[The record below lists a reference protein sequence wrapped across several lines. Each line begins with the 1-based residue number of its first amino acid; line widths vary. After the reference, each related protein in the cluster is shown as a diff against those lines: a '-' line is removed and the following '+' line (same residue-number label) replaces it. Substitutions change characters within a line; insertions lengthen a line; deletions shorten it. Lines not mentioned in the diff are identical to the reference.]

1 MATRLAVIVP
11 CHDDGVLV
19 AEAVHS
25 VREEEPLE
33 VVVVDDASSDEETRE
48 TLERVEHEGVSVL
61 RLEENCGV
69 GNARMTG
76 LAVTS
81 APFVFP
87 LDADDEAIPGVMA
100 CMADAL
106 EAHPE
111 AAACVGD
118 VVEFGE
124 HDLTRLT
131 PARLDP
137 YRVAYTNEY
146 PITALFRRS
155 ALVVAR
161 AWERHWVRQG
171 YEDWNLWMS
180 LAERGEQI
188 VHLGGPVYRRRLHGR
203 RLNQKTR
210 EAHREHY
217 EAMRRLH
224 PDLFKR
230 LPQYRRESDLP
241 LLRRVLYPLLF
252 GARAEVPFERTLK
265 PWFDRLGIW
274 TRTAPRSGGGRRKR
288 RRGQEFSNGPL
299 SATRPR

>member
-1 MATRLAVIVP
+1 MAARLAVIVP

-25 VREEEPLE
+25 IREDEPLE
-33 VVVVDDASSDEETRE
+33 VVVVDDASSDEETHE
-48 TLERVEHEGVSVL
+48 ALEELEHEGVRVL
-61 RLEENCGV
+61 RHEENRGV

-76 LAVTS
+76 LAATS

-87 LDADDEAIPGVMA
+87 LDADDHAIPGVVA
-100 CMADAL
+100 RMADVL
-106 EAHPE
+106 ESNPE

-118 VVEFGE
+118 IVEFGE
-124 HDLTRLT
+124 HDLKRLT

-137 YRVAYTNEY
+137 YRIAYTNEY
-146 PITALFRRS
+146 PITALYRRS
-155 ALVVAR
+155 ALVAAR
-161 AWERHWVRQG
+161 AWEQLGVRQG

-188 VHLGGPVYRRRLHGR
+188 VHFGAAAYRRRLHGR

-217 EAMRRLH
+217 EEMRRQH

-230 LPQYRRESDLP
+230 LPQYRRSTDLS
-241 LLRRVLYPLLF
+241 LLRRVLYPVLF

-265 PWFDRLGIW
+265 RWFDRLGIW
-274 TRTAPRSGGGRRKR
+274 TRTAPRGGG
-288 RRGQEFSNGPL
+288 GE
-299 SATRPR
+299 T

>member
-1 MATRLAVIVP
+1 
-11 CHDDGVLV
+11 
-19 AEAVHS
+19 
-25 VREEEPLE
+25 
-33 VVVVDDASSDEETRE
+33 
-48 TLERVEHEGVSVL
+48 VL
-61 RLEENCGV
+61 RHEENRGV

-76 LAVTS
+76 LAATS

-87 LDADDEAIPGVMA
+87 LDADDHALPGVVA
-100 CMADAL
+100 RMADEL
-106 EAHPE
+106 ETNPE

-118 VVEFGE
+118 IVEFGE
-124 HDLTRLT
+124 YDLKRLT

-146 PITALFRRS
+146 PITALYRRS
-155 ALVVAR
+155 ALVAAG
-161 AWERHWVRQG
+161 AWEQPGVRQG

-188 VHLGGPVYRRRLHGR
+188 VHLGGPAYQRRLHGR

-210 EAHREHY
+210 ESHREHY

-230 LPQYRRESDLP
+230 LPQYRRSSDLSV
-241 LLRRVLYPLLF
+241 LRRALYPVLF
-252 GARAEVPFERTLK
+252 GARPEVPFERTLK

-274 TRTAPRSGGGRRKR
+274 TRTAPRSGGGIR
-288 RRGQEFSNGPL
+288 
-299 SATRPR
+299 

>member
-1 MATRLAVIVP
+1 MAARLAVIVP

-25 VREEEPLE
+25 IREDEPLE
-33 VVVVDDASSDEETRE
+33 VVVVDDASSDEETQE
-48 TLERVEHEGVSVL
+48 TLEQLEHEGVRVL
-61 RLEENCGV
+61 RHEENRGV
-69 GNARMTG
+69 GNARKTG
-76 LAVTS
+76 LAATS

-87 LDADDEAIPGVMA
+87 LDADDHAIPGVVA
-100 CMADAL
+100 RMADVL
-106 EAHPE
+106 ESNPE

-118 VVEFGE
+118 IVEFGE
-124 HDLTRLT
+124 HDLKRLT

-146 PITALFRRS
+146 PITALYRRS
-155 ALVVAR
+155 ALVAAR
-161 AWERHWVRQG
+161 AWEQLGVRQG

-188 VHLGGPVYRRRLHGR
+188 VHLGAAAYRRRLHGR

-217 EAMRRLH
+217 EEMRRQH

-230 LPQYRRESDLP
+230 LPQYRRSTDLS
-241 LLRRVLYPLLF
+241 LLRRVLYPVLF

-274 TRTAPRSGGGRRKR
+274 TRTAARGGGGRHKR
-288 RRGQEFSNGPL
+288 RR
-299 SATRPR
+299 AA

>member
-1 MATRLAVIVP
+1 MAARLAVIVP

-25 VREEEPLE
+25 IREEEPLE
-33 VVVVDDASSDEETRE
+33 VVVVDDASSDEETQE
-48 TLERVEHEGVSVL
+48 ALEQLEHEGVRVL
-61 RLEENCGV
+61 RHEENRGV

-76 LAVTS
+76 LAATS

-87 LDADDEAIPGVMA
+87 LDADDHAIPGVVA
-100 CMADAL
+100 RMADVL
-106 EAHPE
+106 ETNPE

-118 VVEFGE
+118 IVEFGE
-124 HDLTRLT
+124 HDLKRLT

-137 YRVAYTNEY
+137 YRIAYTNEY
-146 PITALFRRS
+146 PITALYRRS
-155 ALVVAR
+155 ALVAAR
-161 AWERHWVRQG
+161 AWEQLGVRQG

-188 VHLGGPVYRRRLHGR
+188 VHLGRAAYRRRLHGR

-217 EAMRRLH
+217 EEMRRQH

-230 LPQYRRESDLP
+230 LPQYRRSSDLS
-241 LLRRVLYPLLF
+241 LLRRVLYPVLF

-265 PWFDRLGIW
+265 RWFDRLGIW
-274 TRTAPRSGGGRRKR
+274 TRTAPRGGGGRHKP
-288 RRGQEFSNGPL
+288 RGT
-299 SATRPR
+299 A

>member
-1 MATRLAVIVP
+1 MAARLAVIVP

-25 VREEEPLE
+25 IREEEPLE
-33 VVVVDDASSDEETRE
+33 VVVVDDASSDEETQE
-48 TLERVEHEGVSVL
+48 ALEQLEHEGVRVL
-61 RLEENCGV
+61 RHEENRGV

-76 LAVTS
+76 LAATS

-87 LDADDEAIPGVMA
+87 LDADDHAIPGVVA
-100 CMADAL
+100 RMADVL
-106 EAHPE
+106 ETNPE

-118 VVEFGE
+118 IVEFGE
-124 HDLTRLT
+124 HDLKRLT

-137 YRVAYTNEY
+137 YRIAYTNEY
-146 PITALFRRS
+146 PITALYRRS
-155 ALVVAR
+155 ALVAAR
-161 AWERHWVRQG
+161 AWEQLGVRQG

-188 VHLGGPVYRRRLHGR
+188 VHLGAAAYRRRLHGR

-210 EAHREHY
+210 ETHREHY
-217 EAMRRLH
+217 EEMRRQH

-230 LPQYRRESDLP
+230 LPQYRRSSDLS
-241 LLRRVLYPLLF
+241 LLRRVLYPVLF
-252 GARAEVPFERTLK
+252 GARPEVPFERTLK

-274 TRTAPRSGGGRRKR
+274 TRTAPRSGGGIRKR
-288 RRGQEFSNGPL
+288 RR
-299 SATRPR
+299 AA

>member
-1 MATRLAVIVP
+1 MAARLAVIVP

-25 VREEEPLE
+25 IREEEPLE
-33 VVVVDDASSDEETRE
+33 VVVVDDASSDEETQE
-48 TLERVEHEGVSVL
+48 ALEQLEHEGVRVL
-61 RLEENCGV
+61 RHEENRGV

-76 LAVTS
+76 LAATS

-87 LDADDEAIPGVMA
+87 LDADDHAIPGVVA
-100 CMADAL
+100 RMADVL
-106 EAHPE
+106 ETNPE

-118 VVEFGE
+118 IVEFGE
-124 HDLTRLT
+124 HDLKRLT
-131 PARLDP
+131 PERLDP

-146 PITALFRRS
+146 PITALYRRS
-155 ALVVAR
+155 ALVPAR
-161 AWERHWVRQG
+161 AWEQLGVRQG

-188 VHLGGPVYRRRLHGR
+188 VHLGAAAYRRRLHGR

-217 EAMRRLH
+217 EEMRRQH

-230 LPQYRRESDLP
+230 LPQYRRSTDLS
-241 LLRRVLYPLLF
+241 LLRRVLYPVLF

-265 PWFDRLGIW
+265 RWFDRLGIW
-274 TRTAPRSGGGRRKR
+274 TRTAPRGGGGRRKPR
-288 RRGQEFSNGPL
+288 RT
-299 SATRPR
+299 A

>member
-1 MATRLAVIVP
+1 MAARLAVIVP

-19 AEAVHS
+19 AEAVRS
-25 VREEEPLE
+25 IQEDEPVE

-48 TLERVEHEGVSVL
+48 TLERLEHDGMTVL
-61 RLEENCGV
+61 RHEENCGV

-76 LAVTS
+76 LAATS

-87 LDADDEAIPGVMA
+87 LDADDHALPGVMA
-100 CMADAL
+100 RMADVL
-106 EAHPE
+106 EANPE

-118 VVEFGE
+118 IVEFGE
-124 HDLTRLT
+124 HDVERLT

-146 PITALFRRS
+146 PISALYRRS
-155 ALVVAR
+155 ALVAAR
-161 AWERHWVRQG
+161 AWEQAGVRQG

-188 VHLGGPVYRRRLHGR
+188 VHLGRAAYRRRLHGR

-210 EAHREHY
+210 EGHREHY

-224 PDLFKR
+224 PDLFER
-230 LPQYRRESDLP
+230 LPQYRRSSDLSR
-241 LLRRVLYPLLF
+241 LRRVLYPVLF
-252 GARAEVPFERTLK
+252 GARAEVPFERVLK
-265 PWFDRLGIW
+265 PLFDRFGIW
-274 TRTAPRSGGGRRKR
+274 TRTARRTGGERRKR
-288 RRGQEFSNGPL
+288 HRVPT
-299 SATRPR
+299 A

>member
-1 MATRLAVIVP
+1 MAARLAVIVP

-25 VREEEPLE
+25 IREEEPLE
-33 VVVVDDASSDEETRE
+33 VVVVDDASSDEETQE
-48 TLERVEHEGVSVL
+48 ALEQLEHEGVRVL
-61 RLEENCGV
+61 RHEENRGV

-76 LAVTS
+76 LAATS

-87 LDADDEAIPGVMA
+87 LDADDHAIPGVVA
-100 CMADAL
+100 RMADVL
-106 EAHPE
+106 ETNPE

-118 VVEFGE
+118 IVEFGE
-124 HDLTRLT
+124 HDLKRLT

-137 YRVAYTNEY
+137 YRIAYTNEY
-146 PITALFRRS
+146 PITALYRRS
-155 ALVVAR
+155 ALVAAR
-161 AWERHWVRQG
+161 AWEQLGVRQG

-188 VHLGGPVYRRRLHGR
+188 VHLGAAAYRRRLHGR

-217 EAMRRLH
+217 EEMRRQH

-230 LPQYRRESDLP
+230 LPQYRRSSDLS
-241 LLRRVLYPLLF
+241 LLRRVLYPVLF
-252 GARAEVPFERTLK
+252 GARPEVPFERTLK

-274 TRTAPRSGGGRRKR
+274 TRTAPRSGGGIRKR
-288 RRGQEFSNGPL
+288 RR
-299 SATRPR
+299 AA

>member
-1 MATRLAVIVP
+1 MAARLAVIVP

-19 AEAVHS
+19 AEAVRS
-25 VREEEPLE
+25 IREEEPLE
-33 VVVVDDASSDEETRE
+33 VVVVDDASSDEETQE
-48 TLERVEHEGVSVL
+48 TLEQLEHEGVRVL
-61 RLEENCGV
+61 RHEENRGV
-69 GNARMTG
+69 GYARMTG
-76 LAVTS
+76 LAATS

-87 LDADDEAIPGVMA
+87 LDADDHALPGVVA
-100 CMADAL
+100 RMADEL
-106 EAHPE
+106 ETNPE

-118 VVEFGE
+118 IVEFGE
-124 HDLTRLT
+124 YDLKRLT

-146 PITALFRRS
+146 PITALYRRS
-155 ALVVAR
+155 ALVAAG
-161 AWERHWVRQG
+161 AWEQPGVRQG

-188 VHLGGPVYRRRLHGR
+188 VHLGGPAYQRRLHGR
-203 RLNQKTR
+203 RLNQQTR
-210 EAHREHY
+210 ESHREHY

-230 LPQYRRESDLP
+230 LPQYRRSSDLS

-252 GARAEVPFERTLK
+252 GARPEVPFERTLK

-274 TRTAPRSGGGRRKR
+274 TRTTPRSGGGIRKR
-288 RRGQEFSNGPL
+288 RR
-299 SATRPR
+299 AA